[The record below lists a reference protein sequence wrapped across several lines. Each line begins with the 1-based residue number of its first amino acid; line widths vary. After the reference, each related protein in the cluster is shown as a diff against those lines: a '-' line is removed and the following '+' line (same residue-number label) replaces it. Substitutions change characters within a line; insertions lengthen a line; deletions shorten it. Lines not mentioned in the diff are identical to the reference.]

1 MLIIFKMAS
10 STVTRTNTL
19 SYPNPSNNDLFGNI
33 LSQMD
38 KTLCNTFVKPK
49 TPSHLNH
56 QAKNSGGPAP
66 QFLRNNRKFV
76 RPEPYSLKNPKPK
89 KYSPEISKN
98 RQFGNLA
105 VASSPVSY
113 PLPKTGKIP
122 QHRDPLGL
130 WSEYPLEY
138 LKMVE
143 QLIKEDIPIKDCKFL
158 ENFPFEQ
165 NNCPIQE
172 NYPKQENH
180 SIQNNY
186 PNQEKENKSILE
198 QDLEMSD
205 EDDDELQARVMKK
218 NPEWPVVPDLDL
230 SEDEDPIQNTSCS
243 KALPQESELFEGSF
257 HDKQLEVFFSN

>member
-1 MLIIFKMAS
+1 MAS

-19 SYPNPSNNDLFGNI
+19 TYPNPSNNDLFGNI

-89 KYSPEISKN
+89 KSSPEVSKK
-98 RQFGNLA
+98 
-105 VASSPVSY
+105 SPVSY

-218 NPEWPVVPDLDL
+218 NPEWPVVPDLEL

-257 HDKQLEVFFSN
+257 HDKQLEVFFQTKKPCKN